1 MLGKQ
6 IVCVGAPSG
15 TKRRSDCLGVV
26 LGWYGSTQRRLRRH
40 GQLLAAAT
48 HADTLVVAP
57 CMAAASHPPVGSLVA
72 RSVAQ
77 AIVQHQQQ
85 TNQKQP
91 QKLVFLLLSGHGEN
105 IFQHF
110 VLEQVCVS
118 FASRCFCF
126 FPAAAVCC

>member
-1 MLGKQ
+1 MLGRQ
-6 IVCVGAPSG
+6 IVCVAAPSG
-15 TKRRSDCLGVV
+15 TARRSNCLGVV

-57 CMAAASHPPVGSLVA
+57 CMAAASHPLVGRLVA

-85 TNQKQP
+85 TRQKQ
-91 QKLVFLLLSGHGEN
+91 QQLVFLLLSGHGEN
-105 IFQHF
+105 LFQHF
-110 VLEQVCVS
+110 ILEQVCTLSVS
-118 FASRCFCF
+118 
-126 FPAAAVCC
+126 CCCCCC